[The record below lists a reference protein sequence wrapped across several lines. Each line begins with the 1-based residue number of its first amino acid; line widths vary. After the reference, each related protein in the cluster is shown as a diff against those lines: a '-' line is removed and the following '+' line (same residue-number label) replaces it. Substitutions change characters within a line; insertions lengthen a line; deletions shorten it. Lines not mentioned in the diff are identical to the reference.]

1 MSKLTVCTPDEA
13 RRYIEALGPDPLKP
27 SPGQFKGFIDLTA
40 REEDGSVAW
49 EVHQSNLITDYRRL
63 RGVGQSGW
71 NNPFIFTS
79 PSSEPALRGRSTL
92 TDDGA
97 ASSAQSAGVTGTY
110 DSLTLTWSYL
120 TTFAVPSGSN
130 RRIGTVG
137 LCHVGWSNLYGIVGI
152 WAYTVLSPFKTQT
165 TTQTLELR
173 YRVTLIPTY

>member
-1 MSKLTVCTPDEA
+1 MSKITVCTPDEA

-27 SPGQFKGFIDLTA
+27 SPGQFKGFVDLTC

-49 EVHQSNLITDYRRL
+49 EVHQPNLITDWRRL
-63 RGVGQSGW
+63 RGVGQSDW
-71 NNPFIFTS
+71 QSPFLFTS

-97 ASSAQSAGVTGTY
+97 ATSSQSAVVTGSY
-110 DSLTLTWSYL
+110 DSITLTWSYL
-120 TTFAVPSGSN
+120 TTFAVPVGSN

-137 LCHVGWSNLYGIVGI
+137 LCNSAWNSNYGISGI